1 MEVPGDLT
9 ASTREAGFTRIKA
22 WDAGFSLACLLEI
35 LESYV
40 LAANVNQP
48 GEHRVV
54 FPIKANY
61 LNCQGINRRA
71 DRRPTGMVKPKIRKV
86 HLLLA

>member
-1 MEVPGDLT
+1 MWDLVLPVCWKF
-9 ASTREAGFTRIKA
+9 RK
-22 WDAGFSLACLLEI
+22 
-35 LESYV
+35 SYV

-48 GEHRVV
+48 GEHTVI

-61 LNCQGINRRA
+61 LNCQGINRQA
-71 DRRPTGMVKPKIRKV
+71 DRRPTGMVKPNIRKV